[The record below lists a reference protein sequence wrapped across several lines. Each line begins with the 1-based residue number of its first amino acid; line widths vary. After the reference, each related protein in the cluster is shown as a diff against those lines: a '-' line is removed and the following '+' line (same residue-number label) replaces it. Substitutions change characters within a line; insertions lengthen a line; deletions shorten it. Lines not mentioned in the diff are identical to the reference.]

1 MISRLKLFEMTL
13 LIEDKQIKSLNLIYL
28 TFLSKVSYEIVGE
41 TISYDTFTSV
51 FKNIYVF

>member
-51 FKNIYVF
+51 FKNIYIF

>member
-1 MISRLKLFEMTL
+1 MISRLKLFEMTP

-51 FKNIYVF
+51 FKNIYIF